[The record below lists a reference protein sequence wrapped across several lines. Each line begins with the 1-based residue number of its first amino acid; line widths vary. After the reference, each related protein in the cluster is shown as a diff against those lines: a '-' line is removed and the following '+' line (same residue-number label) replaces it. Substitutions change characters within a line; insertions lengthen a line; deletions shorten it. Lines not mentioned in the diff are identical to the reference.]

1 MSKELQ
7 NHNAEGPYWN
17 TNDRPSYTTVATRRN
32 SNNNESTNTTIGA
45 IIVPRTAI
53 NQTLGHISGTK
64 T

>member
-1 MSKELQ
+1 MQ
-7 NHNAEGPYWN
+7 AEGPYWN
-17 TNDRPSYTTVATRRN
+17 TNDRPGYTTVATRRN
-32 SNNNESTNTTIGA
+32 SDNNESTNTTIGA